1 MAGRS
6 RGSRSHISMIQ
17 ESWEFSLS
25 WHRSEI
31 TEIMA
36 GRIRTA
42 PLVPIAAGVEAAIIW
57 ALRGWIISGNWPGWS
72 ELAMSRRRNPV
83 HHHGDHGGYSK
94 PAAGVRCDMAKLAD
108 HTGLAWRSLRGPAS
122 APPRPHAH
130 VRPRRPPHSR
140 PRLTDPHTSLPM
152 GRRARSHPR
161 TEALRARCGA
171 VL

>member
-1 MAGRS
+1 AGHD
-6 RGSRSHISMIQ
+6 RGRN
-17 ESWEFSLS
+17 
-25 WHRSEI
+25 
-31 TEIMA
+31 A
-36 GRIRTA
+36 
-42 PLVPIAAGVEAAIIW
+42 
-57 ALRGWIISGNWPGWS
+57 
-72 ELAMSRRRNPV
+72 RRRR
-83 HHHGDHGGYSK
+83 GDHGGPRSPPLAY
-94 PAAGVRCDMAKLAD
+94 RDMAKLAD